1 MTSWALSAHLVTQP
15 THRALPTPI
24 YPLIDLTAGD
34 LGSLLSWVYYFMHEE
49 FDKIDPEISRRLY
62 RELDERIMKPYLNN
76 DSFWWLAA
84 NYKGQMVNNWNHGAI
99 VIV

>member
-1 MTSWALSAHLVTQP
+1 
-15 THRALPTPI
+15 
-24 YPLIDLTAGD
+24 
-34 LGSLLSWVYYFMHEE
+34 MHEE